1 MFGSGSGQSRIAD
14 AREFPRVDGGAI
26 DEAAGE
32 LADLFDAIE
41 VEAQGLAADSVD
53 AEGVIDQI
61 DEARQAL
68 RRLLA
73 RCSGRV
79 YREMG
84 N

>member
-1 MFGSGSGQSRIAD
+1 MFGSQIGE
-14 AREFPRVDGGAI
+14 ARKYPRVDGGAI

-61 DEARQAL
+61 DEARQSL

-73 RCSGRV
+73 QFSARV
-79 YREMG
+79 SERV
-84 N
+84 

>member
-1 MFGSGSGQSRIAD
+1 MPGSQISE
-14 AREFPRVDGGAI
+14 ARKYPRVDGGAI

-32 LADLFDAIE
+32 LVELFDAIE

-53 AEGVIDQI
+53 AESVIDQI

-73 RCSGRV
+73 QCSGRV
-79 YREMG
+79 YRETG